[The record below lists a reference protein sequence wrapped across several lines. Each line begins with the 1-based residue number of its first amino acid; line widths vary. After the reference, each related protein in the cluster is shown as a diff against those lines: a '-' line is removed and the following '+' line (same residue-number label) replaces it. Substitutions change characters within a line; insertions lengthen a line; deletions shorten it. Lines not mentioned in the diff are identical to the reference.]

1 MWRYDINNSTLWA
14 LYRIHNLICAEFFS
28 NISSLSKELE
38 LSQRTIKRYLA
49 FLKYEFDAPI
59 VYSRTKRGYYYT
71 EKWNFPFP
79 NLTEGELLSLFITVN
94 LLGEFKGTSLEKDM
108 ISLQKKLEL
117 LFAKKSKIGEES
129 FLHILLKPLKPK
141 KDIKEVFSKVFRAIK
156 ERKKLKIKYWVIHR
170 RELTERIVEPYL
182 IFNSEGVWY
191 FVGFCELRKGFRDF
205 ALDRI
210 EEIEVLDETYTPK
223 SFNFKDYLGK
233 AFKIYK
239 GNAQSI
245 TLIFDSYEANWI
257 KERIWHPTQ
266 EIKELPDGRLLFKI
280 KANPEEIKRWIIG
293 YGSAVEV
300 LEPLSLR
307 EELKKEVSKLSKIYK
322 K

>member
-1 MWRYDINNSTLWA
+1 MNNSSLWA
-14 LYRIHNLICAEFFS
+14 LYRIHNLICTELFP
-28 NISSLSKELE
+28 NISSFSKELE

-49 FLKYEFDAPI
+49 FLRYEFDAPI
-59 VYSRTKRGYYYT
+59 AYSRTKRGYYYT
-71 EKWNFPFP
+71 EKWDFPFP

-94 LLGEFKGTSLEKDM
+94 LLEEFKGTSLEKDM

-117 LFAKKSKIGEES
+117 LFANKSKIGKES
-129 FLHILLKPLKPK
+129 FLYILLKPLKPK
-141 KDIKEVFSKVFRAIK
+141 KDIKEAFSKIFIAIK
-156 ERKKLKIKYWVIHR
+156 ERRKLKIKYWGIHR

-191 FVGFCELRKGFRDF
+191 FVGFCELRKDFRDF

-210 EEIEVLDETYTPK
+210 EEIEVLDESYMPK
-223 SFNFKDYLGK
+223 SFNFKEYSGK

-239 GNAQSI
+239 GNAQNI
-245 TLIFDSYEANWI
+245 TLVFNNYEAKWI

-266 EIKELPDGRLLFKI
+266 EIKELQDGRLLFKI

-293 YGSAVEV
+293 YGSSVEV
-300 LEPLSLR
+300 IEPKSYR
-307 EELKKEVSKLSKIYK
+307 EEIKKEVIKLSEIYK